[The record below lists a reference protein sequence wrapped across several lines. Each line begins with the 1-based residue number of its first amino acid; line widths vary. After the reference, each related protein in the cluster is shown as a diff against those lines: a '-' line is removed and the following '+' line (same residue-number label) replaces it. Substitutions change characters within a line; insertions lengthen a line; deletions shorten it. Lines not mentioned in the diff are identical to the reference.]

1 MNITN
6 NKNSYAKKYCQSI
19 QIQKDIYIPG
29 PKIFNTIKYLRTHKV
44 KTRKAKTH
52 VIWSEKFSR
61 IKLWSVKNFGPCY
74 NFKKLQSSIIY
85 EIFFIFL
92 FLKDFG

>member
-1 MNITN
+1 ML
-6 NKNSYAKKYCQSI
+6 KKYCQSI

-29 PKIFNTIKYLRTHKV
+29 QVYAHTKLKHGRLRN
-44 KTRKAKTH
+44 